1 MNSDDLAIIGRSLT
15 ASFDGTLTF
24 PQIVDLLRSAGV
36 ERYYADLVRLSKTYY
51 TASGDT
57 ASHELPLRDRPPI
70 AERFS
75 EPEVVA
81 ALRANQRGE
90 IDYADFLRRIMR
102 AGTAAYLVFLEGR
115 QAIYLGR
122 HGDTYVERFPPRP

>member
-1 MNSDDLAIIGRSLT
+1 MNSADLAAINRSLT

-24 PQIVDLLRSAGV
+24 PQIVDLLLSCDI

-51 TASGDT
+51 AGSGDT
-57 ASHELPLRDRPPI
+57 TSHELPLHDRPPI

-75 EPEVVA
+75 APDVVA
-81 ALRANQRGE
+81 ALRANQHGE
-90 IDYADFLRRIMR
+90 IDYSEFLRRIMR
-102 AGTAAYLVFLEGR
+102 AGTAAYLVFLESR

-122 HGDTYVERFPPRP
+122 HGDVYVEHFPPLP